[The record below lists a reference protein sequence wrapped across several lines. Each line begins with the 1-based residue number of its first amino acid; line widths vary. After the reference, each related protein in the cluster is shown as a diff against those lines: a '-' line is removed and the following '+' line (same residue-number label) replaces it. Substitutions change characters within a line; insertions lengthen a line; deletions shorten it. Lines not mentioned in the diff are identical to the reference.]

1 MTLFPKIARPC
12 PYVDNLDAVMDG
24 DFCRM
29 CKRQVHD
36 LTDMDRAARQAFLA
50 ECGGEVCVRYT
61 VWMKPAMAAAALAV
75 TGGGMSV
82 LAASLDQPPRR
93 VVDQPA
99 IGAVLVTGE
108 PVPVAG
114 EPVPVAGGIGPP
126 PEVQDRHR
134 PTSPRKI
141 RPPRPVRPVEVVV
154 PYVTAG
160 LPVPVEPAPSPSPTP
175 APPTATE

>member
-1 MTLFPKIARPC
+1 MSLFPKIARPC

-36 LTDMDRAARQAFLA
+36 LTDMDRAAREAFLA
-50 ECGGEVCVRYT
+50 SCGGEVCVRYT
-61 VWMKPAMAAAALAV
+61 VWVKPAMAAAALAV

-82 LAASLDQPPRR
+82 LAASLDQPPKR

-99 IGAVLVTGE
+99 IGAVS
-108 PVPVAG
+108 VAG
-114 EPVPVAGGIGPP
+114 EPVPLAGMIEPP
-126 PEVQDRHR
+126 PVAQDRRR
-134 PTSPRKI
+134 PTKLRKI
-141 RPPRPVRPVEVVV
+141 RPPKPVRPVEVAI

-160 LPVPVEPAPSPSPTP
+160 LPVPVEPVPSPSPN
-175 APPTATE
+175 PPTAIE